1 MMNHPEYAARLGR
14 LRRLRAALEKYEP
27 AFYEA
32 FEQDFGKG
40 RFETYTTEIGYVL
53 TAIRHTE
60 RRLRRWMRPRKV
72 ATPLVLFPA
81 WSRVY
86 PEPYGRVLVIG
97 PFNYPLNLTIA
108 PLAAALAAGN
118 TVTLKASRQ
127 TPAVSARIAEM
138 LREIFPPD
146 VVEVVSPDVSNDEL
160 LARRYDY
167 IFFTGSPRVG
177 RIVMEAAAK
186 HLTPV
191 TLELGGKSPAIV
203 TATAPLRL
211 ACERIARGKFLNA
224 GQTCVAPDYVL
235 VHASVRDAFIAEMR
249 KVIQEY
255 FGDISRRPADMTL
268 IAQKRHWE
276 RIMGLI
282 DPAKVVIG
290 GTGDATTRYIA
301 PTVLDRVSWSDEV
314 MQEEIFGPVLPVLTY
329 SDLETE
335 VIAKVRAGEKPLSLY
350 IFSRNRREIRKVLR
364 EISFGGGCVNDTVMH
379 LGNENLPFGGVGNS
393 GIGAYHGR
401 TGFETFSHFK
411 SVLHKSSCSWLN
423 FDLLKPPYKDSLLR
437 LVRRVYR

>member
-14 LRRLRAALEKYEP
+14 LRRLRAALEKYES
-27 AFYEA
+27 AVYEA

-81 WSRVY
+81 RSRVY

-203 TATAPLRL
+203 TVTAPLRL
-211 ACERIARGKFLNA
+211 
-224 GQTCVAPDYVL
+224 
-235 VHASVRDAFIAEMR
+235 
-249 KVIQEY
+249 
-255 FGDISRRPADMTL
+255 
-268 IAQKRHWE
+268 
-276 RIMGLI
+276 
-282 DPAKVVIG
+282 
-290 GTGDATTRYIA
+290 
-301 PTVLDRVSWSDEV
+301 
-314 MQEEIFGPVLPVLTY
+314 PVN
-329 SDLETE
+329 
-335 VIAKVRAGEKPLSLY
+335 G
-350 IFSRNRREIRKVLR
+350 LR
-364 EISFGGGCVNDTVMH
+364 EESLERRTD
-379 LGNENLPFGGVGNS
+379 L
-393 GIGAYHGR
+393 GR
-401 TGFETFSHFK
+401 TRLRWHAPSVMPSSPRCGKSFRNISVTF
-411 SVLHKSSCSWLN
+411 
-423 FDLLKPPYKDSLLR
+423 PAA
-437 LVRRVYR
+437 RRT

>member
-1 MMNHPEYAARLGR
+1 MWNSAEYAARLGR
-14 LRRLRAALEKYEP
+14 LRLLRKALIQYES

-32 FEQDFGKG
+32 FDRDFGKG
-40 RFETYTTEIGYVL
+40 KFETYTTETGYL
-53 TAIRHTE
+53 LNAIRHTE
-60 RRLRRWMRPRKV
+60 RHLRRWMRPRRV
-72 ATPLVLFPA
+72 ATPLVLFPGR
-81 WSRVY
+81 SRIY

-127 TPAVSARIAEM
+127 TPAVSAVIAEM
-138 LREIFPPD
+138 LEGIFPPE
-146 VVEVVSPDVSNDEL
+146 VVEVVPPEVSNDEL
-160 LARRYDY
+160 LARRFDY

-177 RIVMEAAAK
+177 KIVMEAASR

-203 TATAPLRL
+203 TPTASVHL
-211 ACERIARGKFLNA
+211 ACGRIAKGKFLNA

-235 VHASVRDAFIAEMR
+235 VHESVHDAFIAGM
-249 KVIQEY
+249 KQVVQDY

-268 IAQKRHWE
+268 IAQQRHWE

-282 DPAKVVIG
+282 DPAKVVVG
-290 GTGDATTRYIA
+290 GVGDATSRYIA
-301 PTVLDRVSWSDEV
+301 PTVLDGVSWEDKV
-314 MQEEIFGPVLPVLTY
+314 MGEEIFGPVLPVLTY
-329 SDLETE
+329 SELDTE
-335 VIAKVRAGEKPLSLY
+335 VIAKVQAGEKPLSLY
-350 IFSRNRREIRKVLR
+350 LFSRDCREIRKVLR
-364 EISFGGGCVNDTVMH
+364 EVSFGGGCVNDTVMH
-379 LGNENLPFGGVGNS
+379 LGNENLPFGGVGDS

-401 TGFETFSHFK
+401 FGFETFSHLK
-411 SVLHKSSCSWLN
+411 SVLHKPVRLN
-423 FDLLKPPYKDSLLR
+423 FDLLKPPYKDRLLR